1 MALAAPPARARGPEG
16 RRRGQRDA
24 VTTRL
29 PSGDRAS
36 SPIMATAAPPLRGD
50 TERDTAVAIAV
61 AGLVKRYDKVTAV
74 AGIDLEVA
82 RGEIFGFLGPNGAGK
97 STTIAI
103 LCTLV
108 KATEGSASVA
118 GIDVARH
125 PDDVRARIGLVFQD
139 PSLDAQLTAR
149 ENLTFHAMVYGVPRS
164 ERRERIDR
172 VLAMVEL
179 SDRADAVVMTFSG
192 GMKRRLE
199 VARGILHAPEVL
211 FLDEPTQGL
220 DPQTRARLWDHLRDI
235 RRTTGLTIFMTTHY
249 MEEAEWCDRIAIIDH
264 GRIVALGTP
273 DELKSQVGGDVVV
286 VQTDDNSRASAE
298 IATKLGVTAVADGE
312 TLRIEVADGAAFVP
326 RLITALS
333 MPVKTVTVRRPS
345 LDDVFLK
352 LTGRAIREGDADGM
366 QSFMRAFAARR
377 G

>member
-1 MALAAPPARARGPEG
+1 
-16 RRRGQRDA
+16 
-24 VTTRL
+24 
-29 PSGDRAS
+29 
-36 SPIMATAAPPLRGD
+36 
-50 TERDTAVAIAV
+50 
-61 AGLVKRYDKVTAV
+61 
-74 AGIDLEVA
+74 
-82 RGEIFGFLGPNGAGK
+82 
-97 STTIAI
+97 
-103 LCTLV
+103 
-108 KATEGSASVA
+108 
-118 GIDVARH
+118 
-125 PDDVRARIGLVFQD
+125 
-139 PSLDAQLTAR
+139 
-149 ENLTFHAMVYGVPRS
+149 
-164 ERRERIDR
+164 
-172 VLAMVEL
+172 
-179 SDRADAVVMTFSG
+179 
-192 GMKRRLE
+192 MKRRLE

-249 MEEAEWCDRIAIIDH
+249 MEEAEWCDRIAIIDQ

-286 VQTDDNSRASAE
+286 VQTDDNPRAASE
-298 IATKLGVTAVADGE
+298 IAGKLGVTAVADGE

-377 G
+377 R

>member
-1 MALAAPPARARGPEG
+1 
-16 RRRGQRDA
+16 
-24 VTTRL
+24 
-29 PSGDRAS
+29 
-36 SPIMATAAPPLRGD
+36 MATAAALSSETVPASD
-50 TERDTAVAIAV
+50 AAIAV
-61 AGLVKRYDKVTAV
+61 NGLVKRYDKVTAV

-286 VQTDDNSRASAE
+286 VQTDDNPRAGAE